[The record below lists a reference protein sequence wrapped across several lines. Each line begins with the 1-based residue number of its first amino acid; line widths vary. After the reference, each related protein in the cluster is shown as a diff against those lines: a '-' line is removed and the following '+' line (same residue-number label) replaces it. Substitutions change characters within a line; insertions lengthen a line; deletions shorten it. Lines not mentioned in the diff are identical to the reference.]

1 MPQPPTEAKTAPP
14 DSQTFTFGD
23 WTVAVTK
30 SHIMGSQC
38 EADSPC
44 GPDTPSDLLC
54 NYCRYERELSL
65 PSLPDMVF
73 ADNTLQVQHREGGTI
88 TFTALDA
95 LRSVNTRESS
105 VQVAH
110 AAVWREARA
119 DCQGAQKVVEP
130 FDWTYTT
137 TFRGTLAGTLRTE
150 PTEERIDLDKLKVR
164 EEIKFYSEVYLY
176 DDELDDNGCTK
187 CVAKVRVMPSGI
199 FVVFRHYLRV
209 DQVLVRINDTRL
221 FSPAGANFFLRESST
236 RQAAIEDLKVPAPV
250 YTNPDI
256 VWQHLPLVEETVDKI
271 ICGDSNS
278 ASV

>member
-54 NYCRYERELSL
+54 NYCRCVGRSKKRKARSCWEEEGRYERELSL

-110 AAVWREARA
+110 AAVWREAR
-119 DCQGAQKVVEP
+119 
-130 FDWTYTT
+130 
-137 TFRGTLAGTLRTE
+137 
-150 PTEERIDLDKLKVR
+150 
-164 EEIKFYSEVYLY
+164 
-176 DDELDDNGCTK
+176 
-187 CVAKVRVMPSGI
+187 
-199 FVVFRHYLRV
+199 
-209 DQVLVRINDTRL
+209 
-221 FSPAGANFFLRESST
+221 
-236 RQAAIEDLKVPAPV
+236 
-250 YTNPDI
+250 
-256 VWQHLPLVEETVDKI
+256 
-271 ICGDSNS
+271 
-278 ASV
+278 